1 MGCEI
6 DGEYDWAVVVFA
18 HVSLVSLL
26 VTGRVLVVRAESV
39 VVSGYLIPQL
49 VPSASLYSTLE
60 VEDFVSSGLA

>member
-18 HVSLVSLL
+18 QVSLVSLL
-26 VTGRVLVVRAESV
+26 VTGRVLVIRAESV

-60 VEDFVSSGLA
+60 VKDFVSSGLA